1 MIRPPPRST
10 LFPYTTLFRSM
21 PPAHASA
28 PAPAPGPKPGPN
40 GDPFRQGFVG
50 YVYVGALKWR
60 GMLRLHLEEGGRRGG
75 LWVAEAGGTEG
86 GGTGGRVGRGPEEGR
101 RQGAGGLAGGARRAV
116 PPNAA

>member
-10 LFPYTTLFRSM
+10 LFPYTTLFRSQPAAGLALDM

-60 GMLRLHLEEGGRRGG
+60 VMLPLHREMDGCRGG
-75 LWVAEAGGTEG
+75 LWVAAA
-86 GGTGGRVGRGPEEGR
+86 GGTGGGGKEEVVGPKSAE
-101 RQGAGGLAGGARRAV
+101 
-116 PPNAA
+116 

>member
-60 GMLRLHLEEGGRRGG
+60 GMRRLPLQVGGRPGR
-75 LWVAEAGGTEG
+75 LLVAQG
-86 GGTGGRVGRGPEEGR
+86 GGTGGGGTGELGGRGPEEPLRPGR
-101 RQGAGGLAGGARRAV
+101 GVSGEGRVRRG
-116 PPNAA
+116 